1 MNRKMIIIF
10 ISIILILGGVYLKMK
25 HDQKQKYYD
34 EQKERIIIYMKY
46 NVKGYKEINFEEQ
59 KENPLDG
66 FVITGYINNDKTNT
80 FSAHMWSKDDY
91 QFEYLSTYSGY
102 IAKNMPENPKS
113 VSEIKKEQSNKE
125 DKKKD
130 D

>member
-10 ISIILILGGVYLKMK
+10 ISIILISGGVYLKMK

-113 VSEIKKEQSNKE
+113 VSEIKKEQSNKK
-125 DKKKD
+125 DKKND